1 MSCVMKKQ
9 LFDEKKKE
17 CNRNK
22 CDRWD
27 VFILLEAET
36 FCFLQPFEED
46 GEAEGDRVV
55 RDVFCNI
62 TPDLLR

>member
-55 RDVFCNI
+55 RDVLCNI